1 MKKLTK
7 FLSLLTITTSLF
19 TSCLNNL
26 PMDEISSEHFAI
38 DGIQEISADLS
49 YENIELVKFD
59 GSQIFVEIRSNTGKK
74 LPKVYVE
81 NSKLC
86 LKTTARNSSF
96 GHACTVT
103 VYIPANFYSKNY
115 NIETSSGYVLL
126 DTLESDNF
134 LIETSSGAIKLLSL
148 STPQTINVKAS
159 SGAIKVQN
167 ANCNYLKLKTSSG
180 AIKSENTKCNYFDA
194 KASSGAIKFDVAKQI
209 ESNSSIKTSS
219 GSVKLSVPKDMNF
232 QIRASTSSGRFHDK
246 INDSS
251 CKPNNMLTKYNNGG
265 TEIKIETNSGS
276 IVVED

>member
-7 FLSLLTITTSLF
+7 LFNILIITTSLF

-49 YENIELVKFD
+49 YENIELIKFN
-59 GSQIFVEIRSNTGKK
+59 GSEIFVEIRSNTGKK
-74 LPKVYVE
+74 LPKVYAE

-103 VYIPANFYSKNY
+103 VYIPASFYSKNY

-232 QIRASTSSGRFHDK
+232 QIRASTSSGRFNDK

-251 CKPNNMLTKYNNGG
+251 CKPKNMLTKYNNGG

>member
-1 MKKLTK
+1 MKKLTN
-7 FLSLLTITTSLF
+7 FLSLLTITTSIF
-19 TSCLNNL
+19 TSCVSEL
-26 PMDEISSEHFAI
+26 PLDEISI
-38 DGIQEISADLS
+38 KQYPTDGIQEISADLS
-49 YENIELVKFD
+49 YESIEIKKSND
-59 GSQIFVEIRSNTGKK
+59 DQIRLEIKSNTGKK

-86 LKTTARNSSF
+86 LKTTARNSSY

-167 ANCNYLKLKTSSG
+167 ANPRRYLRGFLIGLVT
-180 AIKSENTKCNYFDA
+180 TKN
-194 KASSGAIKFDVAKQI
+194 
-209 ESNSSIKTSS
+209 
-219 GSVKLSVPKDMNF
+219 
-232 QIRASTSSGRFHDK
+232 RK
-246 INDSS
+246 I
-251 CKPNNMLTKYNNGG
+251 
-265 TEIKIETNSGS
+265 I
-276 IVVED
+276 

>member
-1 MKKLTK
+1 M
-7 FLSLLTITTSLF
+7 
-19 TSCLNNL
+19 
-26 PMDEISSEHFAI
+26 
-38 DGIQEISADLS
+38 
-49 YENIELVKFD
+49 
-59 GSQIFVEIRSNTGKK
+59 
-74 LPKVYVE
+74 
-81 NSKLC
+81 
-86 LKTTARNSSF
+86 
-96 GHACTVT
+96 
-103 VYIPANFYSKNY
+103 
-115 NIETSSGYVLL
+115 
-126 DTLESDNF
+126 
-134 LIETSSGAIKLLSL
+134 SL

-265 TEIKIETNSGS
+265 TVIKIETNSGS

>member
-1 MKKLTK
+1 MTKLTK
-7 FLSLLTITTSLF
+7 FLSLLTITTSIF

-26 PMDEISSEHFAI
+26 PMDEISSKSFAI

-103 VYIPANFYSKNY
+103 VYFPANFYSKKY

>member
-7 FLSLLTITTSLF
+7 FLSLLTITTSIF
-19 TSCLNNL
+19 TSCLSEL
-26 PMDEISSEHFAI
+26 PLDEISI
-38 DGIQEISADLS
+38 KQYPTDGIQEISADLS
-49 YENIELVKFD
+49 YESIEIKKSND
-59 GSQIFVEIRSNTGKK
+59 DQIRLEIKSNTGKK

-126 DTLESDNF
+126 DNLESDNF

-148 STPQTINVKAS
+148 STPQTINAKAS

-180 AIKSENTKCNYFDA
+180 AIKSENTKCKYFDA

-219 GSVKLSVPKDMNF
+219 GSVKLSVPIDMNF
-232 QIRASTSSGRFHDK
+232 QIRASTSSGRFRDK

-265 TEIKIETNSGS
+265 TEIKIETNSGK